1 MAVRDGVAHWHPDTA
16 GLALEETTVAQALRM
31 RAASSP
37 DAPALVFND
46 PAAGRRVAW
55 TYQELDSG
63 VDRLARGLLA
73 WGIGRGDH
81 VAVMAGN
88 SPEWLLLEYALARI
102 GAVLVTVNTALKRD
116 EIGYI
121 LSQGKV
127 STLFFSR
134 WQRGYD
140 VGAAIAELKPG
151 LTLLTRICG
160 LGDDEP
166 PTTMGW
172 KALLDLGASISD
184 EQLRQA
190 TDLVSPGDIAQ
201 IQFTS
206 GTTGSP
212 KGAMLRHRSI
222 VNNALIMA
230 TRGGFASGDRLL
242 SAMPLFHTAGCVCN
256 VLGMLMAGGCLVL
269 MPSFDARE
277 MAVLAER
284 EAATIINA
292 VPTMYLR
299 LLDEMEAM
307 GKDAPDLSSLRIAF
321 TGGTS
326 IPPEMMRRL
335 KSRFGAEPM
344 IIMGM
349 TEASPIIT
357 QTDPA
362 DDFERK
368 ITTAGTPL
376 PHTELRIA
384 DPETGRTLACGEV
397 GELMIRGYQITAGYF
412 DMPEATEKAI
422 SPDGWLSSGDLA
434 VLDED
439 GHLTIV
445 GRIKDMLIRGGENIF
460 PVEIEKF
467 LQSHPDVTDAYVVGV
482 PDADLGEEIFAFVRL
497 RDDASVGED
506 GLKQFCRANFSRQ
519 KMPRYIRA
527 IDKLPMTANGKVQ
540 KFVLRETATNL
551 LMQEMDKA

>member
-1 MAVRDGVAHWHPDTA
+1 MVVRERVAHWHPDDA
-16 GLALEETTVAQALRM
+16 GVELQEITVGQALRT
-31 RAASSP
+31 RAATMP
-37 DAPALVFND
+37 HALALVFDD
-46 PAAGRRVAW
+46 PAGRGRMAW
-55 TYQELDSG
+55 TYAELDEG
-63 VDRLARGLLA
+63 VDRLARGLIA
-73 WGIGRGDH
+73 WGVIRGDH

-88 SPEWLLLEYALARI
+88 SPEWVLLEYALARI

-121 LSQGKV
+121 LSQGQV

-140 VGAAIAELKPG
+140 VGAAISTLTPD

-160 LGDDEP
+160 LEDDDAP
-166 PTTMGW
+166 ATMGW
-172 KALLDLGASISD
+172 KALLDGGGSISD
-184 EQLRQA
+184 DALAE
-190 TDLVSPGDIAQ
+190 VSDQVCPSDIAQ

-222 VNNALIMA
+222 VNNARLMA
-230 TRGGFASGDRLL
+230 ARAGFVPEDRLL

-256 VLGMLMAGGCLVL
+256 VLGMLMAGGCLIL
-269 MPSFDARE
+269 MPSFDARD
-277 MAVLAER
+277 MVALVER
-284 EAATIINA
+284 EGATIINA

-299 LLDEMEAM
+299 MLEELDAM
-307 GKDAPDLSSLRIAF
+307 GSGQPALSSLRIAF

-326 IPPEMMRRL
+326 IPPELMRRL
-335 KSRFGAEPM
+335 KMRFGAEPM

-357 QTDPA
+357 QTNPA

-368 ITTAGTPL
+368 ITTAGIPL
-376 PHTELRIA
+376 PHTELRIGE
-384 DPETGRTLACGEV
+384 PGTGTTLACGQV
-397 GELMIRGYQITAGYF
+397 GELLIRGYQITAGYF
-412 DMPEATEKAI
+412 DMPDATEKAI

-467 LQSHPDVTDAYVVGV
+467 LQTHPDVTDAYVVGV
-482 PDADLGEEIFAFVRL
+482 PDPDLGEEIFAFVRL
-497 RDDASVGED
+497 RDGARVGEHE
-506 GLKQFCRANFSRQ
+506 LKQFCRANLSRQ
-519 KMPRYIRA
+519 KMPRYVRVIET
-527 IDKLPMTANGKVQ
+527 LPMTANGKVQ
-540 KFVLRETATNL
+540 KFALRELAAR
-551 LMQEMDKA
+551 LMTEETEKA